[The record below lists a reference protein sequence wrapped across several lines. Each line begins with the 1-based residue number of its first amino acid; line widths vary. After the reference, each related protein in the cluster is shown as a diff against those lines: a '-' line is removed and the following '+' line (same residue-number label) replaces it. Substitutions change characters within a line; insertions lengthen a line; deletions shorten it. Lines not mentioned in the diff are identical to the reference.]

1 MKLGRKPVLAGLA
14 VLALAGVLVWW
25 WAHERVYP
33 GTDDAYVEAHVLT
46 VVPEVGGRIA
56 ELAVDEND
64 HVAAGDLLFR
74 IDDRALKAAVD
85 QARARADAALQSAGA
100 AAREVAAA
108 EAELDSARA
117 ARREA
122 EADYLR
128 QEGLFRR
135 NDVSQSAL
143 DSALAARDRA
153 QAEETAAA
161 QQLARA
167 QASLGDEGDRN
178 AGVREA
184 LAALQMA
191 EIDLDHATVTAPES
205 GWIANIDLRPGS
217 VVTAGQP
224 LFSLVGDAEWWIEAN
239 FKETDLTRIRPGQ
252 PAAIGIDL
260 CPALDLE
267 GRVASVGPG
276 AGAVFSLLPAQNA
289 TGNWVKVTRRIPVR
303 IALDP
308 VPEAARF
315 CLKAGASATATVDT
329 TAAPGP

>member
-1 MKLGRKPVLAGLA
+1 MRLGRKPVLAGLA

-25 WAHERVYP
+25 WTHQRVYP
-33 GTDDAYVEAHVLT
+33 GTDDAYVGAHVLT

-64 HVAAGDLLFR
+64 HVAAGDLMFR
-74 IDDRALKAAVD
+74 IEDRALKAAVD

-100 AAREVAAA
+100 AA
-108 EAELDSARA
+108 EAELDVARA
-117 ARREA
+117 ASREA

-143 DSALAARDRA
+143 DRALAARDQA
-153 QAEETAAA
+153 LAEETAAA

-217 VVTAGQP
+217 VVTAGQA

-267 GRVASVGPG
+267 GRVASIGPG